1 MKIGMHVVGATCDLS
16 GLRNPVSGSFPTIQL
31 PASPTDNRM
40 AAKPE
45 NFTQAGFFF
54 GRVVL
59 HTTVRAD
66 VRGCLEENRMRFS
79 HAAAQS
85 DLCKVLTRTG
95 NKDHHGRLAHCDGHP
110 EEELQRQAKGGHSTS
125 CYSWPTYR
133 DEPYALH
140 VFV

>member
-1 MKIGMHVVGATCDLS
+1 MKIGMHVVGATCDYQGHDRTPFREILHRS
-16 GLRNPVSGSFPTIQL
+16 YRSWPEC
-31 PASPTDNRM
+31 DRM

-59 HTTVRAD
+59 HTIVRAN

-95 NKDHHGRLAHCDGHP
+95 NKDHHGRLAHCNGHP

-133 DEPYALH
+133 DEPYAPH